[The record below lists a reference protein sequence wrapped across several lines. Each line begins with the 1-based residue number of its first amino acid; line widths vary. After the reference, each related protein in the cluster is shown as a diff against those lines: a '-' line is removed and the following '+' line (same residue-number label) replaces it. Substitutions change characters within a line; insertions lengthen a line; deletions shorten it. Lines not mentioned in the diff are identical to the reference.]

1 MAAGMTAGGRPTL
14 ADLAE
19 QFRRLPVD
27 VGAALSEIA
36 VPAFILSG
44 DGKIRW
50 LNVAAI
56 DLIGDRRGDHYST
69 VVAPESR
76 RSVREQFTKKV
87 VGGATSTS
95 YMAVL
100 LVRDGTRRVAEL
112 DSVRLDDGGRMI
124 GVFGLVDVGSEPPHA
139 AATSALLTPR
149 QHQVLAFLASG
160 CSTDQ
165 IAQQLSITRDTV
177 RNHVRGVLRALD
189 AHSRLEAVAQARSR
203 GII

>member
-1 MAAGMTAGGRPTL
+1 MVTGTPAAGRPTL

-27 VGAALSEIA
+27 AGAALSEIA
-36 VPAFILSG
+36 VPAFILSR
-44 DGKIRW
+44 DGKIVW

-56 DLIGDRRGDHYST
+56 DLIGDRRGDHYSK

-76 RSVREQFTKKV
+76 RAVGEQFTKKV

-100 LVRDGTRRVAEL
+100 LLRDGTRRVADL

-124 GVFGLVDVGSEPPHA
+124 GVFGLVEIGSEPEHA
-139 AATSALLTPR
+139 GASSALLTPR
-149 QHQVLAFLASG
+149 QHQVLAMLASG
-160 CSTDQ
+160 CSTNQ
-165 IAQQLSITRDTV
+165 IAEQLSITLDTV

-189 AHSRLEAVAQARSR
+189 AHSRLEAVAQARAR

>member
-1 MAAGMTAGGRPTL
+1 MPAAGGPTL

-27 VGAALSEIA
+27 AGAALSEIA
-36 VPAFILSG
+36 VPAFILSR

-50 LNVAAI
+50 LNAAAI
-56 DLIGDRRGDHYST
+56 DLIGDRRGDHYSK

-87 VGGATSTS
+87 VGRATSTS

-112 DSVRLDDGGRMI
+112 DSVRLEDGGRMI
-124 GVFGLVDVGSEPPHA
+124 GVFGLVEVGSEPAHA

-149 QHQVLAFLASG
+149 QHQVLVLLASG

-165 IAQQLSITRDTV
+165 IAQQLSIARDTV
-177 RNHVRGVLRALD
+177 RNHVRGLLHALD
-189 AHSRLEAVAQARSR
+189 AHSRLEAVAQARAR